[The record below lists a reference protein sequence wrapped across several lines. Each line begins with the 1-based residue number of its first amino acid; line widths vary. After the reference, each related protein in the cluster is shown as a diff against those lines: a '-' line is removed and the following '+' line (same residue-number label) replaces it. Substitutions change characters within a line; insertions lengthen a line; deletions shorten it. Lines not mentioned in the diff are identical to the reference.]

1 MLALPANCAIVPAI
15 RRAMSPINHATLLRQ
30 LRWRYATK
38 KFDVTRKIPPEDWR
52 ALEEVMVLS
61 PSSYGLQPWKFIVV
75 NDPAMREQLVPV
87 SWGQRQVAEASHLV
101 VIAIKKHLTAADVE
115 AHLQRAAAVRGVPA
129 ESLASYRTLMI
140 RDLIEG
146 PRSLT
151 VNFWAANQAYIALGN
166 LLTSAALLG
175 IDTCP
180 LEGFEPPQYDRI
192 LGLAP
197 RGLAAT
203 VACALGYRAADDKYA
218 AAPKVRFA
226 AEEVLEH
233 L

>member
-1 MLALPANCAIVPAI
+1 
-15 RRAMSPINHATLLRQ
+15 MSPINPATLLRQ

-38 KFDVTRKIPPEDWR
+38 KFDPSRKIPPENWR

-75 NDPAMREQLVPV
+75 NDPATREQLVPV

-101 VIAIKKHLTAADVE
+101 VIAIKKHLTAADVD
-115 AHLQRAAAVRGVPA
+115 AHIQRAATVRGVPA
-129 ESLASYRTLMI
+129 GSLASYRTLMI

-180 LEGFEPPQYDRI
+180 LEGFEPPQYDQI

-218 AAPKVRFA
+218 TASKVRFA
-226 AEEVLEH
+226 AHEVLEH
-233 L
+233 I